1 MNTKKPT
8 AADYL
13 GAAVLGAVIGA
24 MFAYGL
30 LGGF

>member
-1 MNTKKPT
+1 MNQFIEWAT
-8 AADYL
+8 AVVM
-13 GAAVLGAVIGA
+13 GIIFGA

>member
-1 MNTKKPT
+1 MKTVIIEWVT
-8 AADYL
+8 AVVMGIAF
-13 GAAVLGAVIGA
+13 GT

>member
-1 MNTKKPT
+1 MNQFIEWTT
-8 AADYL
+8 AVVM
-13 GAAVLGAVIGA
+13 GVVFGA

>member
-1 MNTKKPT
+1 MKTVIIEWT
-8 AADYL
+8 AVVVM
-13 GAAVLGAVIGA
+13 GVIFGI

>member
-1 MNTKKPT
+1 MKT
-8 AADYL
+8 AIIEWTTVVVM
-13 GAAVLGAVIGA
+13 GVVFGA

>member
-1 MNTKKPT
+1 MKT
-8 AADYL
+8 AIIEWTAVVVM
-13 GAAVLGAVIGA
+13 GAIFGT

>member
-1 MNTKKPT
+1 MNQFIEWT
-8 AADYL
+8 AAIVM
-13 GAAVLGAVIGA
+13 GVVFGA